1 NGKNYFLEAVKVRVH
16 DVQRHLHAGKEKLVL
31 ISHLQHVAVNLRTL
45 VSGETNIANLS
56 CFFRFDGGFHAAP
69 GGEDSLGIVHTDHFV
84 KLQQVDMISL
94 KPAKRF
100 VDLICGGLG
109 IAAVD
114 LRHQESLLPIA
125 IAESLAH
132 ADLAFSAV
140 VIPAIIEEVDAFVE
154 SRSDNADAL
163 VL

>member
-1 NGKNYFLEAVKVRVH
+1 
-16 DVQRHLHAGKEKLVL
+16 
-31 ISHLQHVAVNLRTL
+31 
-45 VSGETNIANLS
+45 
-56 CFFRFDGGFHAAP
+56 
-69 GGEDSLGIVHTDHFV
+69 EDSLGIVHTDHFV

-163 VL
+163 VLIALIPNVVTAESDRGDLLAGVTERPAWNRTGRGVENRIKGRGDSGNSDCLEELATFHDAP